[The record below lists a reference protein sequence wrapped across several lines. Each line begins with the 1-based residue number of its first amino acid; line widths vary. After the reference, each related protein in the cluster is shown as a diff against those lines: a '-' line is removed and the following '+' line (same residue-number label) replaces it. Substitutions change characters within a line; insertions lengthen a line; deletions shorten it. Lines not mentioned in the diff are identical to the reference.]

1 MELQIDQVWLQALTL
16 TSLRFTIFMFLA
28 PPFNHASIPPRA
40 KAMIGLGLAL
50 AVTSKTGATH
60 TLLGTMDYMLAVC
73 AELFTGALL
82 GVLVMTLFSAF
93 QTAGSMIDLMGGFQ
107 VAQVFDP
114 GTNTNGAQFSRYFH
128 FGALVLL
135 FSTGSYQVIL
145 AGLMRTYDAV
155 ALGTWPIVGI
165 PVEQLVAAGTAM
177 LIAALQIAGPLMAIL
192 FLADVGLG
200 LVTRAAPALNAFVL
214 GFPLKIMIT
223 LTYVSVVF
231 ALVPYALS
239 SLVDQAVEV
248 MGSVR
253 NG

>member
-1 MELQIDQVWLQALTL
+1 MNIQIDQVWLQALTL

-28 PPFNHASIPPRA
+28 PPFNHAAIPARA
-40 KAMIGLGLAL
+40 KAMLGLGLAL

-60 TLLGTMDYMLAVC
+60 TLLGTLDYLMAIC

-107 VAQVFDP
+107 VAQLFDP
-114 GTNTNGAQFSRYFH
+114 SMNTNGAQFARFFQ

-155 ALGTWPIVGI
+155 ALGTWPILGT
-165 PVEQLVAAGTAM
+165 PVEQLLGAGTSM

-214 GFPLKIMIT
+214 GFPLKILIT
-223 LTYVSVVF
+223 LTYASIVF
-231 ALVPYALS
+231 ALVPHAIGV
-239 SLVDQAVEV
+239 LVDQAVEL